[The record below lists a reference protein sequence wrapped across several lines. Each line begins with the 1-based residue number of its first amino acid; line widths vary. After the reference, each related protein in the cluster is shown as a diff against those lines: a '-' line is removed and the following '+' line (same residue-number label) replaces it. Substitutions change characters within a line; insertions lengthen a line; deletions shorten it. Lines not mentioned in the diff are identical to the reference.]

1 MPATL
6 DLVGLPE
13 YVTFGP
19 QELYCNVQAYMPDGS
34 LHWTSG
40 QYFIK
45 EVTHRITA
53 KYEIKAELFRG
64 TALDG
69 PAPSGKGK

>member
-1 MPATL
+1 M
-6 DLVGLPE
+6 
-13 YVTFGP
+13 
-19 QELYCNVQAYMPDGS
+19 
-34 LHWTSG
+34 
-40 QYFIK
+40 
-45 EVTHRITA
+45 THRITA